1 MACFDSSRD
10 SHVCVLLT
18 ICKML
23 LGTLFLIVGIV
34 LVLTF
39 WLMPVGLLLAL
50 LGVAFIAD
58 GDVEKTHWPLID
70 AFQAWR
76 FGKEKQRCHA
86 TVTR

>member
-1 MACFDSSRD
+1 MASFDSSCD

-58 GDVEKTHWPLID
+58 GDVHPERIGH
-70 AFQAWR
+70 
-76 FGKEKQRCHA
+76 
-86 TVTR
+86 